1 MRLHKRFVSNRKIGS
16 CIGSCIANLTPPTDV
31 KSVAIT
37 LNAISCFL
45 LDNENDLFPYCDIII
60 AS

>member
-1 MRLHKRFVSNRKIGS
+1 MRLHKLFVSNRK
-16 CIGSCIANLTPPTDV
+16 IGSCIANLTPPTDLR
-31 KSVAIT
+31 SVAIT

-45 LDNENDLFPYCDIII
+45 PDNVNENDPFPDCDIII

>member
-1 MRLHKRFVSNRKIGS
+1 MRLHKRFVSNRK
-16 CIGSCIANLTPPTDV
+16 IGSCIANLTPPTDV

-45 LDNENDLFPYCDIII
+45 LDNENELFPYCDIII

>member
-1 MRLHKRFVSNRKIGS
+1 MRLHTLFDSNRK
-16 CIGSCIANLTPPTDV
+16 IGSCIANLTPPTDV